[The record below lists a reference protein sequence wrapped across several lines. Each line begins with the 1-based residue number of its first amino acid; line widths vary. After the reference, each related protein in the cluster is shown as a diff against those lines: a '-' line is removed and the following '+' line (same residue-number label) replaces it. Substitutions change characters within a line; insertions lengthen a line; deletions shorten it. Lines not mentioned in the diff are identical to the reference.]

1 MGADMRWK
9 CPVLALFLVAVL
21 AATMPLR
28 LVLSWAQ
35 ADRWLSAVEVE
46 GTIWGGVLQAG
57 YLGRLSLGDANVALD
72 IPALLSGQMGFHFS
86 AAGALQGTGTV
97 LLGPDRRELRAA
109 SLRFPVQALS
119 ASLPLEGD
127 MLLSEIDV
135 AFRDGV
141 CRAAQGS
148 VVVRQVRLARGGIPL
163 ESDLELRGALGCAG
177 NDVIARLVGRSGSIA
192 IRSVIRIGADG
203 AYRMENRILG
213 LGGAGDALAAE
224 AGFAP
229 EADGYARVD
238 RGNLAL

>member
-9 CPVLALFLVAVL
+9 WPVLGLFLVAVL

-28 LVLSWAQ
+28 LALSWAQ
-35 ADRWLSAVEVE
+35 TDRWLSAAEIQ

-57 YLGRLSLGDANVALD
+57 YLGRLSLGDAKVALD
-72 IPALLSGQMGFHFS
+72 VPALLSGQMGFHFA

-97 LLGPDRRELRAA
+97 LLGRDRRELRAE
-109 SLRFPVQALS
+109 SLGFSVQALS
-119 ASLPLEGD
+119 ATLPLEGD
-127 MLLSEIDV
+127 MLISDIDV
-135 AFRDGV
+135 AFRDGI

-148 VVVRQVRLARGGIPL
+148 VVVRQVRLARVPL

-192 IRSVIRIGADG
+192 IRSIIRIGADG
-203 AYRMENRILG
+203 AYHMENRILG
-213 LGGAGDALAAE
+213 LGEAGDALAAE

>member
-9 CPVLALFLVAVL
+9 WPLLALFLVALL

-28 LVLSWAQ
+28 LALSWAQ
-35 ADRWLSAVEVE
+35 ADRWLSAADVE
-46 GTIWGGVLQAG
+46 GAIWGSGLQAG
-57 YLGRLSLGDANVALD
+57 HLGRLSLGDARMALD
-72 IPALLSGQMGFHFS
+72 IPTLLSGQMGFRFS
-86 AAGALQGTGTV
+86 AAGDLQGRGLV
-97 LLGPDRRELRAA
+97 LLGRDRRELHAE

-119 ASLPLEGD
+119 ASLPLDGD
-127 MLLSEIDV
+127 MLLSDIDV
-135 AFRDGV
+135 SFRDGT

-148 VVVRQVRLARGGIPL
+148 VVVKQVRLARGSIPL
-163 ESDLELRGALGCAG
+163 AADLELRGALGCAG
-177 NDVIARLVGRSGSIA
+177 NDVIARLVGRSGGIA
-192 IRSVIRIGADG
+192 IRSTIRIGADG

-213 LGGAGDALAAE
+213 LGDAGDALAAE